1 MRFASLLVYVDE
13 GPGARARMALAREI
27 AGLSRSHLIGIAAS
41 MPDVPQVDPYA
52 GGAMLGETLGLFRD
66 IAEAEVER
74 ARTLFRDVVGED
86 NDHAE
91 WRGEVGYPSD
101 LVVQTLRAADVVI
114 LGRRDPARAP
124 ARSPD
129 PADVLMAAGRPVLIV
144 PPEIFTSPV
153 GSPAVIAWKDCR
165 EAQRAVTAALPLLA
179 ASSAVHLIEVC
190 TAEQAEDARRRVE
203 DVAVFLGRHGIVAS
217 ARTVKGD
224 GGPRSDQII
233 GFARDHGAGL
243 IVAGGYGHA
252 RLREWV
258 MGGVTHGL
266 LERSPV
272 CLLLSH

>member
-13 GPGARARMALAREI
+13 GPEARARVALACAI
-27 AGLSRSHLIGIAAS
+27 ARLSDAAVIGLAAS

-52 GGAMLGETLGLFRD
+52 AGAMLGEMTGLFRD
-66 IAEAEVER
+66 IAEADVSR
-74 ARTLFRDVVGED
+74 AETLFREVVDGYAG
-86 NDHAE
+86 HAE

-101 LVVQTLRAADVVI
+101 LVVQALRASDIAV

-129 PADVLMAAGRPVLIV
+129 PADVLMAAGRAVLIV
-144 PPEIFTSPV
+144 PPEIPRDPI
-153 GSPAVIAWKDCR
+153 GAPAVVAWKDCR
-165 EAQRAVTAALPLLA
+165 EAQRAVASALPILA
-179 ASSAVHLIEVC
+179 ASSIVHVVEVC
-190 TAEQAEDARRRVE
+190 TAEQADAARRRVE
-203 DVAVFLGRHGIVAS
+203 DVAAFLGRHGITAD
-217 ARTVKGD
+217 ARIVKGD
-224 GGPRSDQII
+224 GRSRSDQII
-233 GFARDHGAGL
+233 EFAEDEGAGL

-266 LERSPV
+266 LARSPV

>member
-13 GPGARARMALAREI
+13 GPEATARVALTCAI
-27 AGLSRSHLIGIAAS
+27 AGVSRAHVIGLAAS

-66 IAEAEVER
+66 IAEADVSR
-74 ARTLFRDVVGED
+74 ARTLFWDAVGEYA
-86 NDHAE
+86 DHAE
-91 WRGEVGYPSD
+91 WRGEIGYPSE
-101 LVVQTLRAADVVI
+101 LTVRALRAADIVV
-114 LGRRDPARAP
+114 LGRRDPTRSP

-129 PADVLMAAGRPVLIV
+129 PADVLMAAGRAVLVV
-144 PPEIFTSPV
+144 PPGMPKGPV
-153 GSPAVIAWKDCR
+153 GAPAVVAWKDCR
-165 EAQRAVTAALPLLA
+165 EAQRAVASALPILASASLVHVIEVSPA
-179 ASSAVHLIEVC
+179 ASSDE
-190 TAEQAEDARRRVE
+190 ARVRAE

-217 ARTVKGD
+217 AQIVKGD

-233 GFARDHGAGL
+233 AFAEEYGAGL

-266 LERSPV
+266 LDRSPV

>member
-1 MRFASLLVYVDE
+1 MSFASLLVYTDE
-13 GPGARARMALAREI
+13 DVAGRARVALACEI
-27 AGLSRSHLIGIAAS
+27 AGKSGAHVIGIAAS
-41 MPDVPQVDPYA
+41 LPDVPQVDPYA
-52 GGAMLGETLGLFRD
+52 GGAMLGEALGLFRD
-66 IAEAEVER
+66 LAEADVER
-74 ARTLFRDVVGED
+74 ARTLFWDVVGQD
-86 NDHAE
+86 TDRAE

-101 LVVQTLRAADVVI
+101 LVVQTLRAADLVV
-114 LGRRDPARAP
+114 LGRRDPARTP

-144 PPEIFTSPV
+144 PPSMVTSPV
-153 GSPAVIAWKDCR
+153 DRPAVIAWKDCR
-165 EAQRAVTAALPLLA
+165 EAQRAVTGALPLLA
-179 ASSAVHLIEVC
+179 SSSLVHIIEVC
-190 TAEQAEDARRRVE
+190 TADQTDDARRRVE

-217 ARTVKGD
+217 AQTLKGD

-233 GFARDHGAGL
+233 GFAEDQGAGL

-266 LERSPV
+266 LDRSPV